1 MGRFALSRD
10 RRQKKWSHKI
20 FETTFIGPKFRRD
33 SSLCRQI
40 QNQPKGR
47 VKIQQKNSPKGGGI
61 ALGPPQ
67 PTLSND
73 GAIPTTAH
81 GRLTEPCLG
90 HPRVGHEGAIHYC
103 KPIHMITCAKI
114 KHIKHISGPVTV
126 PVDTRQCR
134 VCVKTATYC
143 TYCAS
148 QIMRIKL
155 IACETDT
162 EEWKGR
168 KVLVKS

>member
-1 MGRFALSRD
+1 MIEVCAVKS
-10 RRQKKWSHKI
+10 
-20 FETTFIGPKFRRD
+20 
-33 SSLCRQI
+33 
-40 QNQPKGR
+40 QNPPKGPA
-47 VKIQQKNSPKGGGI
+47 KKSAKKQ
-61 ALGPPQ
+61 PQ
-67 PTLSND
+67 GRRYCPWTPATDTVERWRDPNDSTRETDGTLS
-73 GAIPTTAH
+73 GAPSRRAQGSDPLLQT
-81 GRLTEPCLG
+81 P
-90 HPRVGHEGAIHYC
+90 
-103 KPIHMITCAKI
+103 MITCAKI
-114 KHIKHISGPVTV
+114 KYIKHISGPVTV